1 MFTPKIDPENITEID
16 GIVEG
21 MKTNNIS
28 TTRDEIVAYNGW
40 KELLWYWWPTVKDT
54 ISPNT
59 PLPTIESC
67 SAFIATGN
75 MTTDGKIVLGHN
87 TWDDYYI
94 PVYNIILDI
103 SPSNGNKILMQTAAG
118 HIHSGTDFFITS
130 AGIIGAETTIGGF
143 FPFNPNGIPE
153 FSRVR
158 RAMQDAYSIEEWCEI
173 MKKGNNGAYA
183 NSWLIGDIKTNEIAR
198 LELGLKYVGFEK
210 KSNGYFSGSNFVEDL
225 NILRKETTMNE
236 MDIRNSNI
244 ARKVRWE
251 QLMKEYSG
259 NIDVEK
265 GKVMLS
271 DHFDTYLGILKPGSR
286 TICGHVELDDQTYG
300 IFEPFRPIGAYDG
313 KVVNSAMAKNMTFEA
328 RWGSSCGMP
337 FDAKKFLSDHPQFS
351 WMKALIKD
359 RPDQPWTV
367 FNSGETK

>member
-1 MFTPKIDPENITEID
+1 
-16 GIVEG
+16 
-21 MKTNNIS
+21 MKTHNFS

-59 PLPTIESC
+59 PVPIQESC

-87 TWDDYYI
+87 TWDDYCI
-94 PVYNIILDI
+94 PVYNIIIDI
-103 SPSNGNKILMQTAAG
+103 SPSSGNKILMQSAAG

-143 FPFNPNGIPE
+143 FPFNPDGAPE

-158 RAMQDAYSIEEWCEI
+158 RAMQDAHSIEEWCEI
-173 MKKGNNGAYA
+173 MKKGNSGAYA
-183 NSWLIGDIKTNEIAR
+183 NSWLIGDINTNEIAR

-210 KSNGYFSGSNFVEDL
+210 KSNGYFSGSNIADDL
-225 NILRKETTMNE
+225 NILRKETTINE
-236 MDIRNSNI
+236 TDIRNSNI

-251 QLMKEYSG
+251 QLMKEYTG
-259 NIDVEK
+259 KIDVEK
-265 GKVMLS
+265 GKEMLS
-271 DHFDTYLGILKPGSR
+271 DHYDTFLGVLKPDSR

-300 IFEPFRPIGAYDG
+300 ILEPFRPIGAYDG
-313 KVVNSAMAKNMTFEA
+313 KVVNSVMAKNMTFEA

-351 WMKALIKD
+351 WMKGLIKD
-359 RPDQPWTV
+359 RPTQPWTV